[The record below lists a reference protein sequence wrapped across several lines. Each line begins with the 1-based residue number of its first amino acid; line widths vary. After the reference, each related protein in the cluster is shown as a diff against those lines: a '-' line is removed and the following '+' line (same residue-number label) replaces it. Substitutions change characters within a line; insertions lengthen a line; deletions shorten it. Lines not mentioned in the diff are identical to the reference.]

1 MYKVIKMFTDLQDNS
16 FRYNA
21 GDIFPRKGLKV
32 SDKRLEELSTTK
44 NRRHIPLI
52 KKIEE
57 EKPEPKLIES
67 KISEVTEPEEKP
79 RKRGRKKDKDAGAN
93 S

>member
-16 FRYNA
+16 FKYNA
-21 GDIFPRKGLKV
+21 GDIFPRKGLDV
-32 SDKRLEELSTTK
+32 SDERIEELSTDK

-52 KKIEE
+52 EEIKEKKIE
-57 EKPEPKLIES
+57 P
-67 KISEVTEPEEKP
+67 VTEPEVTEKTESEEKP
-79 RKRGRKKDKDAGAN
+79 KRKSRKKDKDAGTN